1 MKQFILNNFWFILV
15 IFRLAVKAPKIKN
28 RIVNPANSY
37 GYMGGGVAWVIKNVG
52 GAIIEEE
59 AIAQA
64 RFHIGTAVL
73 TSGGGLIARHV
84 IHSPTMEEPAEKTN
98 VLNIQQAVQAAL
110 ELADQN
116 QFTKIAFPG
125 MGTGVGGVGKKEA
138 AQTMV
143 KAIKAFPA
151 HFLKEVVFQILQ
163 FVQ

>member
-1 MKQFILNNFWFILV
+1 MRSERLKMVHITIRKGSITTLNV
-15 IFRLAVKAPKIKN
+15 EA
-28 RIVNPANSY
+28 IVNPANSY

-73 TSGGGLIARHV
+73 TSGGGTCAGSMR
-84 IHSPTMEEPAEKTN
+84 A
-98 VLNIQQAVQAAL
+98 AAAL

-151 HFLKEVVFQILQ
+151 HFLKEVVLIGKEDEMVKAFQEALNP
-163 FVQ
+163 

>member
-1 MKQFILNNFWFILV
+1 MVHTTIRKGSITTLNV
-15 IFRLAVKAPKIKN
+15 EA
-28 RIVNPANSY
+28 IVNPANSY

-84 IHSPTMEEPAEKTN
+84 IHSPTMEETAEKTN

-151 HFLKEVVFQILQ
+151 HFLKEVVLIGKEDEMVKAFQ
-163 FVQ
+163 